1 VVEISSVKKISVVIP
16 VYNRAE
22 WIGKTLDRI
31 FSQKHDVF
39 EVVICDDGST
49 DALADALELYGAKI
63 KLITITNS
71 GPAIARKSA
80 IEGATG
86 EWIALCDSDDF
97 WLENHLTCFLDA
109 LDLFPEMNFYFS
121 DFYAS
126 DVPEHSKLENAPD
139 GWLAGLDSEE
149 SPCTDYIKC
158 NNELYSALLKFQ
170 PCFQSACLFRRD
182 LYEQVGGIDP
192 AVSRWPSEDFHLTIR
207 LAAAGRGIIC
217 TVPTVIIN
225 KHDQNFSADI
235 LGNFE
240 GRIDILEKIILDSSV
255 GTNLIQK
262 TQTEVETSNLE
273 LFRLYYWH
281 DHYRGMRDRFRRT
294 PRKYLCFKDYL
305 RLLKAVIVETSFK

>member
-1 VVEISSVKKISVVIP
+1 MDKISVVIP

-22 WIGKTLDRI
+22 WIGKTLGRI
-31 FSQKHDVF
+31 FSQKQDIF

-49 DALADALELYGAKI
+49 DALAEALQPYGAKI
-63 KLITITNS
+63 KLITIANS
-71 GPAIARKSA
+71 GPAIARKTA
-80 IEGATG
+80 IESATG

-97 WLENHLTCFLDA
+97 WLENHLTYFLDA
-109 LDLFPEMNFYFS
+109 LDIFPNMDFYFS

-126 DVPEHSKLENAPD
+126 DVPENSKFESAPI
-139 GWLAGLDSEE
+139 GWLASLDSKETP
-149 SPCTDYIKC
+149 STDYIKC
-158 NNELYSALLKFQ
+158 NNELYTALLEFQ

-207 LAAAGRGIIC
+207 LASAGCGVVC
-217 TVPTVIIN
+217 TVPTVTIN

-235 LGNFE
+235 LGNFK

-255 GTNLIQK
+255 ETNLIEK
-262 TQTEVETSNLE
+262 TKIEVDTSNLE

-281 DHYRGMRDRFRRT
+281 NNYLGMLDRFRRT
-294 PRKYLCFKDYL
+294 PRKYLSIKDYL
-305 RLLKAVIVETSFK
+305 RLLKAVSIKAFYK